1 MSGKNQRN
9 VDVKFY
15 ILLKISSVPQRPY
28 RRLRGIIDLT
38 NDRFDLD

>member
-15 ILLKISSVPQRPY
+15 ILLKISSVRLRPY
-28 RRLRGIIDLT
+28 RHLRRIADLP